1 VGHRALIAYRR
12 PDGLYNCHYSHWG
25 GLKLRLKHSIT
36 SETPFG
42 GEASDSDVQA
52 HFRSSLRATEVDQL
66 EPPTAPSA
74 GVDLEPFE
82 VGVTLGSIIEQ
93 RLDFLSH
100 EAFYVVEED
109 FDVTAYR
116 TLWFGLQ
123 HESRTIE
130 EGATIGNG
138 ALATVRWYDGEP
150 VGDGAF
156 CGRFGA
162 TTIHKRIK
170 KPPVS
175 GGTDGSS
182 GVTTVVKRSE
192 KGGVSGG
199 KTRFRCVPAARGP
212 SNTCPYR
219 DATHTR
225 SPS

>member
-12 PDGLYNCHYSHWG
+12 PDELYNCHYSHWG
-25 GLKLRLKHSIT
+25 GLKLRLKQSVT

-52 HFRSSLRATEVDQL
+52 YFRSSLRATENEQF

-74 GVDLEPFE
+74 GVDLAPFE
-82 VGVTLGSIIEQ
+82 VGVTLDSILSQ
-93 RLDFLSH
+93 QLNFLSH

-130 EGATIGNG
+130 EGATMGNG

-156 CGRFGA
+156 CGQFAALKDVVGDMIDRDVLDEQSA
-162 TTIHKRIK
+162 RRYMIK
-170 KPPVS
+170 KLRS
-175 GGTDGSS
+175 WIQYDCELKLTRLLKTDLMN
-182 GVTTVVKRSE
+182 RS
-192 KGGVSGG
+192 
-199 KTRFRCVPAARGP
+199 
-212 SNTCPYR
+212 
-219 DATHTR
+219 
-225 SPS
+225 